1 MINGRYDQIAP
12 MDTAQ
17 QLLYRMLGTPQEQK
31 RYVVYDIG
39 HETPPKASTQ
49 EILAWL
55 DRYLGPVKAVP

>member
-1 MINGRYDQIAP
+1 MLNGRYDRILP
-12 MDTAQ
+12 METSQ

-39 HETPPKASTQ
+39 HSVLPKASTQ